1 MTARVRKQTSQTKQR
16 RPIDDNPLARA
27 VAAAQRRRKKEAVTE
42 AMKRSQRAKA
52 TGVRAGTKD
61 ALSSN
66 LLAHTVAEAKRR
78 RKKEMITTALKEGRR
93 KP

>member
-1 MTARVRKQTSQTKQR
+1 
-16 RPIDDNPLARA
+16 
-27 VAAAQRRRKKEAVTE
+27 
-42 AMKRSQRAKA
+42 MKRSQRATA
-52 TGVRAGTKD
+52 TGTRGGTKD

-93 KP
+93 RA